1 MNIKYLSVFQNREFV
16 GMDGKF
22 FEGSIPVPNDEL
34 EALYYL
40 NPPPKGSTESDELKR
55 LIRLMFIRY
64 PSVKGYI
71 FDIHQYLTIHEVNE
85 VDRREILRLI
95 PSVAQWFLHSPHREK
110 FKDKKTEIIELVETY
125 KPAPLRIDKNE
136 GKRLT
141 LRQIA
146 IWYFYSN
153 RTISK
158 KNADEIARSYG
169 HTSGAKLYQHY
180 IKVYDYTHLEDI
192 SKGKANEIIKNLEVV
207 RKLPGVDEESINE
220 AIGYLKTH
228 CKKL

>member
-1 MNIKYLSVFQNREFV
+1 
-16 GMDGKF
+16 
-22 FEGSIPVPNDEL
+22 
-34 EALYYL
+34 
-40 NPPPKGSTESDELKR
+40 
-55 LIRLMFIRY
+55 
-64 PSVKGYI
+64 
-71 FDIHQYLTIHEVNE
+71 
-85 VDRREILRLI
+85 
-95 PSVAQWFLHSPHREK
+95 
-110 FKDKKTEIIELVETY
+110 
-125 KPAPLRIDKNE
+125 LRIDKNE